1 MTDYSK
7 AKYSGK
13 ATDPKF
19 LGSEGIVMP
28 QGTTAE
34 RPGSPELGTLRYN
47 TQLGFMEQYNAT
59 GWAGIDAPPTV
70 TNLTGT
76 ISADTDSTITI
87 SGSNFKSGSTVTVT
101 GPGVNNLDRVL
112 ATTFVNSST
121 LTAAT
126 NASAVNYV
134 GGASFNIKVS
144 NPSGLSA
151 VLEPAGTIDRS
162 PTWNTGAGS
171 LGTFTTTAS
180 ATGGDIS
187 YYTDGGQTY
196 QVHTFYDS
204 GNLVLGENVT
214 ADVLLVG
221 GGGAGHG
228 GFQSPGGGGGGAGGL
243 VYYSATSLTAG
254 TKSITVG
261 AGGYRGFSDTNDGG
275 NYRAPTAGGNT
286 SFTGL
291 TTAVGGGR
299 GGGYS
304 STPSTTGGS
313 GGGGN
318 WWGDGSQGFSRP
330 GTANQGNSGG
340 QGSTDTNGQN
350 SGGGGGAGGA
360 GVTGQGNGG
369 IGGAG
374 GAGVT
379 EGSSS
384 VYNFTTGGTA
394 TFNINGSGAVYA
406 AGGGGGTGFNNNS
419 SQGSVEGGSTGVGGR
434 AGRNTTAGCEGR
446 DAITAHTGSGGGGA
460 GGIINTNLAVEG
472 GDGAKGVCIVRIPVD
487 SNSVFKQLSA
497 TDPDG
502 DTVTYSLASGSLPA
516 GITLDTSTGALKGIP
531 TIPSTAQTYNF
542 TINAVTTAT
551 TVPRSF
557 SCVIDPIPADTGA
570 GRGYSIAQGA
580 DGSNANGITN
590 TSQTKYLANYNQ
602 AGVSVDPWNYTN
614 SGFGYHTGH
623 QDPWWP
629 CYSAIQVSSA
639 TYGRVCNQFQWYKH
653 TNSCGNIDFYGSNR
667 SITSGNYQDLS
678 LWTHLGRGHAGGPG
692 SGNEDGVM
700 TFNFNGNN
708 YGYRWY
714 MIVIWDADSTALA
727 WPRVGNNRQGWAND
741 GGRLNKV

>member
-13 ATDPKF
+13 ASDPKF
-19 LGSEGIVMP
+19 LGTEGIVMP

-34 RPGSPELGTLRYN
+34 RPGAPELGTLRYN

-76 ISADTDSTITI
+76 ISADTDSTITV

-101 GPGVNNLDRVL
+101 GAGVNNLDRVL

-134 GGASFNIKVS
+134 GGASFNIKVT

-151 VLEPAGTIDRS
+151 VLEPAGTIDRA

-180 ATGGDIS
+180 ASGGDIS

-228 GFQSPGGGGGGAGGL
+228 GFQSPGGGGGGAGGF
-243 VYYSATSLTAG
+243 VYYANTTLTAG
-254 TKSITVG
+254 TKSVTVG
-261 AGGYRGFSDTNDGG
+261 DGGFRGFSDTNDGG
-275 NYRAPTAGGNT
+275 YRDATNGGNT

-291 TTAVGGGR
+291 TTAVGGGK
-299 GGGYS
+299 GGSYS
-304 STPSTTGGS
+304 GVSSGS
-313 GGGGN
+313 GGSAGGEAY
-318 WWGDGSQGFSRP
+318 GAGRGSATS
-330 GTANQGNSGG
+330 NQGNAGG
-340 QGSTDTNGQN
+340 TASQSPSQN
-350 SGGGGGAGGA
+350 AGGGGGAGGA
-360 GVTGQGNGG
+360 GVNANSSTVTAGANGG
-369 IGGAG
+369 P
-374 GAGVT
+374 GVT

-384 VYNFTTGGTA
+384 VYNFTTGGTT
-394 TFNINGSGAVYA
+394 TFNINGSGWIYA
-406 AGGGGGTGFNNNS
+406 AGGGGGTGYNGNS
-419 SQGSVEGGSTGVGGR
+419 SAGSGEGGSNGWGGR
-434 AGRNTTAGCEGR
+434 PGRNYTAGNEGR
-446 DAITAHTGSGGGGA
+446 PAITPHTGAGGGGA
-460 GGIINTNLAVEG
+460 GGIVNTNLAVEG

-516 GITLDTSTGALKGIP
+516 GITLDTSTGALRGIP

-542 TINAVTTAT
+542 TINAVTTAS

-580 DGSNANGITN
+580 DGSNATGITN
-590 TSQTKYLANYNQ
+590 TSQTKYLSNYNNQ
-602 AGVSVDPWNYTN
+602 GTNVDPWNYTN

-623 QDPWWP
+623 QDTWWP
-629 CYSAIQVSSA
+629 TYSAIQVSSA

-653 TNSCGNIDFYGSNR
+653 ANSCGNIDFYGSNR

-714 MIVIWDADSTALA
+714 MIVIWDADNTALP
-727 WPRVGNNRQGWAND
+727 WPRVGDNRQGWAND
-741 GGRLNKV
+741 GGRFNKV

>member
-76 ISADTDSTITI
+76 ISADTDSIITV

-101 GPGVNNLDRVL
+101 GAGVNNLDRVL

-162 PTWNTGAGS
+162 PSWNTGAGS

-180 ATGGDIS
+180 ASGGDIS

-196 QVHTFYDS
+196 QVHTFHDS

-228 GFQSPGGGGGGAGGL
+228 GFQSPGGGGGGAGGF
-243 VYYSATSLTAG
+243 VYYANTTLTAG
-254 TKSITVG
+254 TKSVTVG
-261 AGGYRGFSDTNDGG
+261 DGGFRGFSDTNDGA
-275 NYRAPTAGGNT
+275 YRDATNGGNT

-291 TTAVGGGR
+291 TTAVGGGK
-299 GGGYS
+299 GGSYS
-304 STPSTTGGS
+304 GVPSGS
-313 GGGGN
+313 GGSAGGEAY
-318 WWGDGSQGFSRP
+318 GAGRGSATS
-330 GTANQGNSGG
+330 NQGNAGG
-340 QGSTDTNGQN
+340 TASQSPSQN
-350 SGGGGGAGGA
+350 AGGGGGAGGSGVNANSSTVTA
-360 GVTGQGNGG
+360 GANGG
-369 IGGAG
+369 P
-374 GAGVT
+374 GVA
-379 EGSSS
+379 EGSST
-384 VYNFTTGGTA
+384 VYNFTTGGTT
-394 TFNINGSGAVYA
+394 TFNINGSGWIYA
-406 AGGGGGTGFNNNS
+406 AGGGGGTGFNGNS
-419 SQGSVEGGSTGVGGR
+419 SAGSGEGGSSGWGGR
-434 AGRNTTAGCEGR
+434 PGRNYTAGNEGR
-446 DAITAHTGSGGGGA
+446 PAITPHTGAGGGGA

-557 SCVIDPIPADTGA
+557 SCVIDPIPSDTEA

-580 DGSNANGITN
+580 DGSNADGITN
-590 TSQTKYLANYNQ
+590 TGQTKYLSNYNNQ
-602 AGVSVDPWNYTN
+602 GVSVDPWNYTS
-614 SGFGYHTGH
+614 SGFGYHSGH
-623 QDPWWP
+623 QDTWWP
-629 CYSAIQVSSA
+629 TYSAIQVSSA

-653 TNSCGNIDFYGSNR
+653 ANSCGNIDFYGSNR
-667 SITSGNYQDLS
+667 SITSGNYQELS

-692 SGNEDGVM
+692 SGNEGGVM

-714 MIVIWDADSTALA
+714 MIVIWDADNSALS
-727 WPRVGNNRQGWAND
+727 WPRVGDNRQGWANY

>member
-13 ATDPKF
+13 ASDPTF
-19 LGSEGIVMP
+19 LGTEGIVMP

-34 RPGSPELGTLRYN
+34 RPGSPSLGTLRYN

-76 ISADTDSTITI
+76 ISADTDATITVT
-87 SGSNFKSGSTVTVT
+87 GSNFKSGSTVTIT
-101 GPGVNNLDRVL
+101 GAGVNNLDRVL
-112 ATTFVNSST
+112 ATTFVNSTT

-134 GGASFNIKVS
+134 GGASFNIKVT

-151 VLEPAGTIDRS
+151 ILEPAGTIDRS

-171 LGTFTTTAS
+171 LGTFTTTAE

-204 GNLVLGENVT
+204 GNLVLGQNVT

-228 GFQSPGGGGGGAGGL
+228 GYQSPGGGGGGAGGF
-243 VYYSATSLTAG
+243 VYYANTSLTAG
-254 TKSITVG
+254 TKSVVVG
-261 AGGYRGFSDTNDGG
+261 AGGFRGFSDTNDPG
-275 NYRAPTAGGNT
+275 NYRDATNGGNT

-291 TTAVGGGR
+291 TTATGGGK
-299 GGGYS
+299 GGSYS
-304 STPSTTGGS
+304 GVSSGS
-313 GGGGN
+313 GGSAGGEAY
-318 WWGDGSQGFSRP
+318 GAGRGSATS
-330 GTANQGNSGG
+330 NQGNAGG
-340 QGSTDTNGQN
+340 TASQSPSQN
-350 SGGGGGAGGA
+350 AGGGGGAGGA
-360 GVTGQGNGG
+360 GVNANGSTTTAGANGG
-369 IGGAG
+369 P
-374 GAGVT
+374 GVT

-384 VYNFTTGGTA
+384 VYNFTTGGSA
-394 TFNINGSGAVYA
+394 TFNINGSGWVYA
-406 AGGGGGTGFNNNS
+406 AGGGGGTGYNGNAS
-419 SQGSVEGGSTGVGGR
+419 AGSGSGGSNGWGGR
-434 AGRNTTAGCEGR
+434 PGRNYTAGNEGR
-446 DAITAHTGSGGGGA
+446 PAITPHTGAGGGGA
-460 GGIINTNLAVEG
+460 GGIINDNLAVEG
-472 GDGAKGVCIVRIPVD
+472 GDGAKGVCIVRIPID

-502 DTVTYSLASGSLPA
+502 DTVTYSLASGSLPV

-531 TIPSTAQTYNF
+531 TIPSTSQTYNF

-557 SCVIDPIPADTGA
+557 SVVIDPIPADTEA

-580 DGSNANGITN
+580 DGSNADGITN
-590 TSQTKYLANYNQ
+590 TSQTKYLSNYNNQ
-602 AGVSVDPWNYTN
+602 GVSVDPWNYTN

-623 QDPWWP
+623 QDTWWP
-629 CYSAIQVSSA
+629 TYSAIQVSSA

-653 TNSCGNIDFYGSNR
+653 ANSCGNFDIYGSNR
-667 SITSGNYQDLS
+667 SITSGNYQDLA

-692 SGNEDGVM
+692 SGNENGVM
-700 TFNFNGNN
+700 TFSFNPQS

-714 MIVIWDADSTALA
+714 MIVIWDADGSAIA
-727 WPRVGNNRQGWAND
+727 WPQVGDNRQGWAND
-741 GGRLNKV
+741 GGRFNKV